1 MTKLGDKATLQT
13 SIKWG
18 SANRDKYRGRDR
30 KLADREHEAEDKRE
44 EEQKQA
50 GSSDAK
56 RQIAQ
61 PPLNLLFNPSL
72 LIRKDVWNIDIAQLL
87 DMFLRLL
94 NATGNKDLRICGLAA
109 VSSSMIYRLKVE
121 SIFVLEKIAMQKKGL
136 NDSTNDQ
143 QQLPIPQLNPIELP
157 FRIEPTYPVSVE
169 DLLHML
175 ENMIMELA
183 NPRSKRRKQ
192 ELELEPVETFN
203 FDQYLIK
210 FEKIIQDYE
219 NMIYDIVAA
228 DGMLMFK
235 TLVNKMESVEIA
247 RCFIAMLYLA
257 MKRKIMLDYPQ
268 EDSDDIKMTLAQP

>member
-1 MTKLGDKATLQT
+1 MGLNQSRQEREKLVD
-13 SIKWG
+13 I
-18 SANRDKYRGRDR
+18 
-30 KLADREHEAEDKRE
+30 EHESQQEDE
-44 EEQKQA
+44 GHQEQQT
-50 GSSDAK
+50 GLSDTR

-72 LIRKDVWNIDIAQLL
+72 LIRKDVWNIDIARLL
-87 DMFLRLL
+87 ETFLRLL

-136 NDSTNDQ
+136 NDATNDP
-143 QQLPIPQLNPIELP
+143 QQLPIPKLDPIEIP

-183 NPRSKRRKQ
+183 NPRSKRKKQ

-219 NMIYDIVAA
+219 DMIYDIVAA
-228 DGMLMFK
+228 DGVLMFK
-235 TLVNKMESVEIA
+235 RLVNKLEPIEMA

-257 MKRKIMLDYPQ
+257 MKDKIKLDYP
-268 EDSDDIKMTLAQP
+268 EKDSEDIKMTLAQPLQTTK

>member
-1 MTKLGDKATLQT
+1 M
-13 SIKWG
+13 
-18 SANRDKYRGRDR
+18 
-30 KLADREHEAEDKRE
+30 ADIEHEGQQQDEG
-44 EEQKQA
+44 QQQQQA
-50 GSSDAK
+50 ALSDTR

-72 LIRKDVWNIDIAQLL
+72 LIRKDVWNIDIARLL
-87 DMFLRLL
+87 EMFLRLL

-136 NDSTNDQ
+136 NDPTNDQQQQ

-175 ENMIMELA
+175 ENMIIELT
-183 NPRSKRRKQ
+183 NPRSKRKKQ

-219 NMIYDIVAA
+219 DMIYDIVAA
-228 DGMLMFK
+228 DGILMFK
-235 TLVNKMESVEIA
+235 TLVNKLEPVEMA

-257 MKRKIMLDYPQ
+257 MKLKIKLDYPE
-268 EDSDDIKMTLAQP
+268 EDSEDIQMTLAQPY

>member
-1 MTKLGDKATLQT
+1 
-13 SIKWG
+13 
-18 SANRDKYRGRDR
+18 
-30 KLADREHEAEDKRE
+30 LADGEQGKEEKGHEQEQLQDHDSE
-44 EEQKQA
+44 EA
-50 GSSDAK
+50 GSS
-56 RQIAQ
+56 RTRRVIAQ
-61 PPLNLLFNPSL
+61 APLNLLFNPSL
-72 LIRKDVWNIDIAQLL
+72 LIKKDVWDIDIASLL
-87 DMFLRLL
+87 EMFLRLL
-94 NATGNKDLRICGLAA
+94 NVTGNKDLRICGLAA

-136 NDSTNDQ
+136 NDPTKEEE

-157 FRIEPTYPVSVE
+157 FRIESTYPVSVE

-192 ELELEPVETFN
+192 EIELEPVETFD

-219 NMIYDIVAA
+219 DMIYDIVAA
-228 DGMLMFK
+228 DGILMFK
-235 TLVNKMESVEIA
+235 TLVNKLEPVEMA

-257 MKRKIMLDYPQ
+257 MKHKINLDHPQ
-268 EDSDDIKMTLAQP
+268 EDLDDIKMTLAQS

>member
-1 MTKLGDKATLQT
+1 M
-13 SIKWG
+13 
-18 SANRDKYRGRDR
+18 
-30 KLADREHEAEDKRE
+30 ADREYDAQEQDKGD
-44 EEQKQA
+44 EEQQQA
-50 GSSDAK
+50 GSSGAK

-72 LIRKDVWNIDIAQLL
+72 LIRKDVWNIDIARLL

-94 NATGNKDLRICGLAA
+94 SATGNKDLRICGLAA

-183 NPRSKRRKQ
+183 NPRSKRKKQ

-235 TLVNKMESVEIA
+235 TLVKKMEPVEIA

>member
-1 MTKLGDKATLQT
+1 MRQ
-13 SIKWG
+13 
-18 SANRDKYRGRDR
+18 RRE
-30 KLADREHEAEDKRE
+30 KLADI
-44 EEQKQA
+44 EQENQQRDERQQQQE
-50 GSSDAK
+50 GLSDTR

-72 LIRKDVWNIDIAQLL
+72 LIRKDVWNIDIARLL
-87 DMFLRLL
+87 EMFLRLL

-136 NDSTNDQ
+136 NDPTNDPQQ

-183 NPRSKRRKQ
+183 NPRSKRKKQ

-203 FDQYLIK
+203 FDRYLLK

-219 NMIYDIVAA
+219 DMIYDIVAA
-228 DGMLMFK
+228 DGILMFK
-235 TLVNKMESVEIA
+235 TLVNKLEPVEMA

-257 MKRKIMLDYPQ
+257 MKRKIKLDYPQ
-268 EDSDDIKMTLAQP
+268 EDSDDIEMTLAQP

>member
-1 MTKLGDKATLQT
+1 MTTKVLYKQVLNGTQP
-13 SIKWG
+13 IE
-18 SANRDKYRGRDR
+18 RE
-30 KLADREHEAEDKRE
+30 KLADIEHEGQQHDEG
-44 EEQKQA
+44 QQQQQQQQQA
-50 GSSDAK
+50 GLSDTR

-72 LIRKDVWNIDIAQLL
+72 LIRKDVWNIDIARLL
-87 DMFLRLL
+87 EMFLRLL

-136 NDSTNDQ
+136 NDPTNDPQ

-183 NPRSKRRKQ
+183 NPRSKRKKQ

-203 FDQYLIK
+203 FDRYLLK

-219 NMIYDIVAA
+219 DMIYDIVAA
-228 DGMLMFK
+228 DGILMFK
-235 TLVNKMESVEIA
+235 TLVNKLEPVEMA

-257 MKRKIMLDYPQ
+257 MKRKIKLDYPQ
-268 EDSDDIKMTLAQP
+268 EDSDDIEMTLAQP